1 MPAHQVQRE
10 RAQGVSEPNFRSGVR
25 HNDRQ
30 ALDGLVRITTL
41 NPWTEMTMS
50 DERMALIK
58 PIEEGAFGRALSSNN
73 GARNLRPG
81 TAARSDIPGT
91 QRE

>member
-1 MPAHQVQRE
+1 
-10 RAQGVSEPNFRSGVR
+10 
-25 HNDRQ
+25 
-30 ALDGLVRITTL
+30 
-41 NPWTEMTMS
+41 MS
-50 DERMALIK
+50 DERMALIE

-91 QRE
+91 QREWPAWI